1 MKRSFIFFC
10 LMAVL
15 LTACSGSGKTPSNPT
30 ALSDSSQTAQAS
42 PSTHTI
48 NANGVLLPARQINL
62 SFGASGKVETISV
75 SVGEN
80 VQKEQELSHLDS
92 TLTVKGQTAAALQE
106 IADASKT
113 LDEAR
118 LHLYYFSMPTSLS
131 GLDTVSALK
140 KANAD
145 LIQARAEYESCKD
158 ASSQRGDCRDDK
170 KDAENEQ
177 NSGEGAQTPKAAGN
191 KKRQLDNAQDA
202 YNAVLRRIEYEA
214 ALLSAEARLAKAEE
228 EYSKLLA
235 GSQEDSAFTQQ
246 MIINAP
252 FDGVVAAI
260 HVNENEWADPGTAV
274 IELQDV
280 SRWRIETK
288 NVSELQIGRV
298 AIGQEIRA
306 TVNAFR
312 SETLN
317 GRVIEIHP
325 DAVVQQGDVTYTL
338 IIELDATALNLRP
351 GMTVQVEIVTE

>member
-1 MKRSFIFFC
+1 MKRLIIFCC
-10 LMAVL
+10 LMTIL
-15 LTACSGSGKTPSNPT
+15 LTACSGSGKTSPIPT
-30 ALSDSSQTAQAS
+30 PVKDASQPAQVV
-42 PSTHTI
+42 PGGI
-48 NANGVLLPARQINL
+48 NANGILLPARQVDL
-62 SFGASGKVETISV
+62 SFGASGKVETILV
-75 SVGEN
+75 NVGEN
-80 VQKEQELSHLDS
+80 VQKEQELARLGS

-106 IADASKT
+106 IADASKI

-140 KANAD
+140 KANDD

-158 ASSQRGDCRDDK
+158 ASRQRGDCRDNK
-170 KDAENEQ
+170 KDSENGQ
-177 NSGEGAQTPKAAGN
+177 NSGEDAEAIKEAGN

-228 EYSKLLA
+228 EYKKLLA
-235 GSQEDSAFTQQ
+235 GSQEGSAFTEQ

-252 FDGVVAAI
+252 FDGVVAVI
-260 HVNENEWADPGTAV
+260 HVNENEWADTGVAV

-298 AIGQEIRA
+298 AIGQEVRA

-312 SETLN
+312 GETVN

-338 IIELDATALNLRP
+338 IIELDATDLNLRP
-351 GMTVQVEIVTE
+351 GMTVQLVIMAE